1 MIPKAAVAIL
11 ALFCQ
16 LTAGLWPAMPL
27 PSALPAQVEQETCI
41 TLTSKECFSPHAELK
56 TSREY
61 GFGLGQLTVTSEFN
75 AWQEVKRQAPALL
88 GNWAWSDRYDATKQ
102 VQALL
107 VMDHGNYVAC
117 MPLMHDGFNALAC
130 ALSAYNGGMGGFQAD
145 RRLCGN
151 TKGCDPHLWFGNI
164 ELVSTKAKK
173 PVSGYDQSFYDINRS
188 YVKNILFVRSA
199 KYRSTMQCLSQS
211 PTKSLSPSKG

>member
-27 PSALPAQVEQETCI
+27 PSALPAQVERETCI
-41 TLTSKECFSPHAELK
+41 TLTSKECFSSHAELK

-61 GFGLGQLTVTSEFN
+61 GFGLGQLTVTSTFN
-75 AWQEVKRQAPALL
+75 AWTGVKQQAPSLL
-88 GNWAWSDRYDATKQ
+88 GSWQWQDRYDAKKQ

-107 VMDHGNYVAC
+107 VMDKA
-117 MPLMHDGFNALAC
+117 GFETCQRIMANGFESLAC
-130 ALSAYNGGMGGFQAD
+130 SLSAYNGGMGGVYAD
-145 RRLCGN
+145 RRLCAN
-151 TKGCDPHLWFGNI
+151 TEGCDPSKWFGNV

-173 PVSGYDQSFYDINRS
+173 PVSGYGQSF
-188 YVKNILFVRSA
+188 
-199 KYRSTMQCLSQS
+199 
-211 PTKSLSPSKG
+211 